1 MSDANHPHLSA
12 RRPGDLVDSH
22 DELTAVRDRLSELG
36 AADVATEVDEII
48 TAITTYRDTVQR
60 QLDKL
65 DEVLRALDA
74 LAGGDGDEAAV
85 HEAVTRYR
93 AGVD

>member
-1 MSDANHPHLSA
+1 MSEANHPQLSA
-12 RRPGDLVDSH
+12 RRPGDLVDSR
-22 DELTAVRDRLSELG
+22 DELTTVRDRLSELG

-65 DEVLRALDA
+65 GEVLRAVDA
-74 LAGGDGDEAAV
+74 LDNGAGDEDAIR
-85 HEAVTRYR
+85 EAVTRYR
-93 AGVD
+93 TGVD

>member
-1 MSDANHPHLSA
+1 MSDASHHNLSA
-12 RRPGDLVDSH
+12 RQPGELVDSR

-65 DEVLRALDA
+65 GEVLRALDGPTA
-74 LAGGDGDEAAV
+74 GDEGLDEIRDAI
-85 HEAVTRYR
+85 TRYR
-93 AGVD
+93 TSVD